1 MIGIDITN
9 ISRFSD
15 DADRLAKK
23 ILTTDELVEYGKSH
37 SKLNYLSGRWAAK
50 EAIFKACGLNDV
62 SILSEDSGRPYIK
75 DHEEINISISH
86 DNEYAIA
93 VAIKI

>member
-15 DADRLAKK
+15 DKDRFAEK
-23 ILTTDELVEYGKSH
+23 ILTADELAEYEKSH
-37 SKLNYLSGRWAAK
+37 SKLNYLAGRWAAK
-50 EAIFKACGLNDV
+50 EAIFKACGLIDV
-62 SILSEDSGRPYIK
+62 SVLSEDSGRPYIK

-86 DNEYAIA
+86 DTEYAIA